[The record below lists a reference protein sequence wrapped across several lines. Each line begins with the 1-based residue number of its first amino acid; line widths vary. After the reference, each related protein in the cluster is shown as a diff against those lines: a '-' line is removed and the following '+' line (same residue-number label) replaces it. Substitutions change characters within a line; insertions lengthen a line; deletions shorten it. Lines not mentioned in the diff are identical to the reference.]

1 MADTKVIDKTDE
13 NLEELFFKKRK
24 SVDLTS
30 DNARFFRSE
39 GGLVSLILKNED
51 GSEEFFER
59 VLPIRSFPITETE
72 EFISVREPETK
83 DKGKGD
89 EIGMIRRMS
98 DFPEDVQELLREE
111 LSRRYFTPELIKI
124 FSVKEK
130 FGYSYWEVLTSSG
143 KISFVM
149 TNPSSNIRTLE
160 DGRVFIHDIDGNC
173 FAITDPTKLDKASYR
188 HIEIYM

>member
-24 SVDLTS
+24 SVELTS

-59 VLPIRSFPITETE
+59 VLPIRSFPITEPE